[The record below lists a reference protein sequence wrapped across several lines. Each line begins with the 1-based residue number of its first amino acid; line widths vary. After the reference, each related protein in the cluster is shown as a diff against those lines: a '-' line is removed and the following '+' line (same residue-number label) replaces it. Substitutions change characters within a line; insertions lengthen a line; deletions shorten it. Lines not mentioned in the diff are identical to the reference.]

1 MKKNWD
7 NLIQIALLFVGTYG
21 ERFFM
26 LIHTLICRMQPEL
39 FSFVCLSVI
48 FVILTKMIS
57 KQ

>member
-1 MKKNWD
+1 MKKNWEKE
-7 NLIQIALLFVGTYG
+7 IQIALLFVGTYG

-39 FSFVCLSVI
+39 FSFICLSII
-48 FVILTKMIS
+48 FVVLTQMTF